1 MQINWKHIRTLN
13 GSQTEGF
20 EEFASQLARRKP
32 MPQGAKFTRKGKPD
46 AGIECYWT
54 LPSGDEIVWQA
65 KYFLSQEGLDWSQ
78 VDGSIK
84 TALEKHPRL
93 VRYYVCIPVDLPDA
107 RLPKQKS
114 AFEKWQDHV
123 TKWKGWAANKGMSV
137 EFVWWGSHEM
147 LEKLSSP
154 ANAGLARFWF
164 DAAVLDPDWF
174 DKRLQEA
181 IVTAGPRYTKEIN
194 VELPIVA
201 DFDAFGRT
209 AEWVSRLKRFASQIS
224 KVRRLAS
231 YDRDKLGEQRTDVED
246 VLALVETVIAML
258 REISV
263 EPTSPVSF
271 KPILDQIATAESAI
285 HSVLAKL
292 SEGERLEDEKPREG
306 ADRSYR
312 ENPFRSTRYK
322 LYDVQRDLSGAAETL
337 GYTETLAQSV
347 LLLLNGTA
355 GMGKTHLFC
364 DLALKRQK
372 AGLPTVL
379 LMGQRFVQ
387 PAEPWTQALQQL
399 DLAQWSAGDFVGA
412 LECVAQAANARVLVM
427 IDALNE
433 GAGRAIWPDHMSAF
447 LKLIA
452 SSPWI
457 AVAVSVR
464 SSYEELVL
472 PASVIAT
479 ATRVTHEGF
488 ADHEYDASKTFFKYY
503 GIELPSTPLLA
514 PEYRSPLFLKSIC
527 LGLQAVGH
535 TRLPRGFHGI
545 TQVFQLYTGAINSR
559 LAKSLDFDEKAQLV
573 QKALKLVVAA
583 FPSHRQQWLSRSEA
597 ITLVDGLLPGR
608 SFQSSLYQNL
618 VGEGLLVENL
628 IPMGDGVEQE
638 LVHLGYERLADH
650 FTAEQILE
658 KVQQTPDRASEDPL
672 TDDDKRLTSGVLE
685 SLFIQAPEILHQE
698 LLDFAPSVSSHW
710 QWPNAYR
717 QSLIWRSPKAFT
729 DRTIDWFN
737 ESIARDS
744 DQTRALEIV
753 LTLASVPDHPWNADF
768 LDRQLRKR
776 KMPDRDE
783 WWSLKLHSL
792 YADERSAVHRI
803 IDWALSLKSV
813 DVVEEES
820 VRLASVTLAWLL
832 SSSNRFLRDRATKA
846 AANLLRGRETAAA
859 DLVRTFATVDDLY
872 IRERVLAIAYGVA
885 MRSHDAA
892 RLQPLADAV
901 LETVF
906 STSPIVAHHL
916 LRDYAR
922 GVVERLHV
930 LSPQSDELLARVR
943 PPYGSEWPRIPSE
956 QTIKKLEESIKAEGK
971 EAFGAWRI
979 TGSVLHDDFGRYVIG
994 TNSWSTDWLS
1004 LRLNQPRWRSYSER
1018 LQQFR
1023 TECDPALT
1031 GFWEEYDAAES
1042 KHSQASSNKFFAE
1055 LRLGIHD
1062 DGEPSEDFDAAI
1074 SEAEK
1079 LVRTAQTALL
1089 NHLDPERANELR
1101 SIWKTRRTPQATHAP
1116 KFDLHLTQRYVVKRV
1131 FNLGWT
1137 AKRFE
1142 YFDHHVIRYNGRNA
1156 SKAERIGKKYQWI
1169 AYHEACALIAD
1180 NFQYRDDL
1188 GQSVVEHAYEGPWQD
1203 STRDID
1209 PSHSLLSTKGDSE
1222 SEEGWWA
1229 PQFEPDWGEGKD
1241 GPTWAQNITDFPDM
1255 GSLIQKTDADGR
1267 TWLVADLS
1275 FDRDRPTPEGMDRD
1289 EVESRRFWC
1298 HVRSF
1303 LVRNEDVDA
1312 FVKWTEGVDFWGQWM
1327 PTVPSSHNLFLG
1339 EYLWSPAWRHSNT
1352 PYYGNDGWVQPA
1364 HGCPVS
1370 VRTSSFEYHQGSKG
1384 FDCSVEDGF
1393 TLHLPDEA
1401 IVKAMNLA
1409 WSGDAADFHG
1419 PNGELLTQD
1428 PSAYHN
1434 GPAALLL
1441 RSDMIEEMRQK
1452 QGLSLC
1458 WIVLGER
1465 QAYLPGPMQHLGSVR
1480 ISGGFTIKNGV
1491 LNGSVKFR
1499 NDPWTDESTAGTP
1512 IGEKRFQCEQ

>member
-20 EEFASQLARRKP
+20 EEFASQLARREAT
-32 MPQGAKFTRKGKPD
+32 PQGAKFTRKGKPD

-54 LPSGDEIVWQA
+54 LPSGEEIVWQA
-65 KYFLSQEGLDWSQ
+65 KYFLSQEGFDWSQ

-84 TALEKHPRL
+84 TALDKHPKL
-93 VRYYVCIPVDLPDA
+93 IRYYVCIPVDLPDA

-123 TKWKGWAANKGMSV
+123 TKWKGWAAAKGMSV
-137 EFVWWGSHEM
+137 EFEWWGSHEM

-194 VELPIVA
+194 VELPIVE

-209 AEWVSRLKRFASQIS
+209 AEWVNRLKRFASQIS
-224 KVRRLAS
+224 KVHRFAS
-231 YDRDKLGEQRTDVED
+231 NDRDKLGEQRKPVED
-246 VLALVETVIAML
+246 ALGLVAIVIAML

-285 HSVLAKL
+285 QSVLTKL
-292 SEGERLEDEKPREG
+292 SESERLEDEKPREG

-312 ENPFRSTRYK
+312 ENPFRSTRYR
-322 LYDVQRDLSGAAETL
+322 LYDVERNLSEAVETL
-337 GYTETLAQSV
+337 RYTETLAQSV

-364 DLALKRQK
+364 DLAVKRQK
-372 AGLPTVL
+372 TGLPTVL
-379 LMGQRFVQ
+379 LMGQRFRQ

-412 LECVAQAANARVLVM
+412 LECVAQAANTRVLFM

-433 GAGRAIWPDHMSAF
+433 GAGRTIWPDHMSAF
-447 LKLIA
+447 LELIA
-452 SSPWI
+452 RSPWI

-464 SSYEELVL
+464 SNYEDLVL
-472 PASVIAT
+472 PGSVIAA

-488 ADHEYDASKTFFKYY
+488 ADHEYDASKTFFKHY

-527 LGLQAVGH
+527 LGLQEAGH

-573 QKALKLVVAA
+573 QKALKLFVAA
-583 FPSHRQQWLSRSEA
+583 FPSHRQQWLSRNEA

-618 VGEGLLVENL
+618 VGEGLLVEDL
-628 IPMGDGVEQE
+628 VPRGDGVELE
-638 LVHLGYERLADH
+638 FVHLGYERLADH

-658 KVQQTPDRASEDPL
+658 KVRQTPNRSKQDPL
-672 TDDDKRLTSGVLE
+672 TEDDKRLTSGVLE
-685 SLFIQAPEILHQE
+685 SLFIQAPETLQQE
-698 LLDFAPSVSSHW
+698 LLDFAPSVSSHS
-710 QWPNAYR
+710 QWPDAYR

-737 ESIARDS
+737 ESITRDS
-744 DQTRALEIV
+744 DQTKALEIV

-776 KMPDRDE
+776 KMPERDE

-792 YADERSAVHRI
+792 YGDERSAVHRV
-803 IDWALSLKSV
+803 IDWALSLKSS

-820 VRLASVTLAWLL
+820 VRLASLTLAWLL

-846 AANLLRGRETAAA
+846 AANLLRGREAAAA

-885 MRSHDAA
+885 MRSHNAT
-892 RLQPLADAV
+892 RMQPLADAV
-901 LETVF
+901 METVF
-906 STSPIVAHHL
+906 PTSLIVAHHL

-922 GVVERLHV
+922 GVIERLHV

-943 PPYGSEWPRIPSE
+943 PPYGSKWPRIPSKKAIE
-956 QTIKKLEESIKAEGK
+956 KLEESFKAEGK

-979 TGSVLHDDFGRYVIG
+979 TSSVLHDDFGRYVIG

-1004 LRLNQPRWRSYSER
+1004 LRFDQPQWSSYSER
-1018 LQQFR
+1018 LQRFR
-1023 TECDPALT
+1023 AECDPALA
-1031 GFWEEYDAAES
+1031 GFWEEYEAAES
-1042 KHSQASSNKFFAE
+1042 KHSEASFRKSFAE
-1055 LRLGIHD
+1055 LRFGDHD

-1074 SEAEK
+1074 SGAEK
-1079 LVRTAQTALL
+1079 MVKTAQTALL
-1089 NHLDPERANELR
+1089 KQLSPERANELR
-1101 SIWKTRRTPQATHAP
+1101 SLWKVRRLPQATRPP
-1116 KFDLHLTQRYVVKRV
+1116 KFDLHLTQRYVLRRV
-1131 FNLGWT
+1131 FDLGWT
-1137 AKRFE
+1137 IKRFD

-1180 NFQYRDDL
+1180 NFQFRDEL
-1188 GQSVVEHAYEGPWQD
+1188 GNSVVEHAYEGPWQD
-1203 STRDID
+1203 RTRDID

-1229 PQFEPDWGEGKD
+1229 PQFEPDWGD
-1241 GPTWAQNITDFPDM
+1241 GLDGSSWAQNVSDFPDI
-1255 GSLIQKTDADGR
+1255 GSLIQKNDAEGR
-1267 TWLVADLS
+1267 TWLAADLS
-1275 FDRDRPTPEGMDRD
+1275 FDRAKPVPEGMDRD

-1327 PTVPSSHNLFLG
+1327 PTVPSSHRLFLG
-1339 EYLWSPAWRHSNT
+1339 EYLWSPAWKHSDN

-1370 VRTSSFEYHQGSKG
+1370 VRTSSFEYHQESKG
-1384 FDCSVEDGF
+1384 FDCSVDDGF

-1401 IVKAMNLA
+1401 IVRAMNLA
-1409 WSGDAADFHG
+1409 WSGDAADFCG
-1419 PNGELLTQD
+1419 PNGDVQTQD
-1428 PSAYHN
+1428 PSTYHN

-1441 RSDMIEEMRQK
+1441 RSDMIEEMREN

-1465 QAYLPGPMQHLGSVR
+1465 QAYLPGPMLHLGSMR
-1480 ISGGFTIKNGV
+1480 ISGGFTLKGGIPT
-1491 LNGSVKFR
+1491 GSVQFR
-1499 NDPWTDESTAGTP
+1499 NNTWSDESTVATR
-1512 IGEKRFQCEQ
+1512 IGETRF

>member
-20 EEFASQLARRKP
+20 EEFASQLARRAA

-54 LPSGDEIVWQA
+54 LPSNEEIVWQA
-65 KYFLSQEGLDWSQ
+65 KYFLSQGGFDWSQ
-78 VDGSIK
+78 IDGSIK
-84 TALEKHPRL
+84 TALDKHPKL
-93 VRYYVCIPVDLPDA
+93 IRYYVCVPVDLPDA
-107 RLPKQKS
+107 RLSKQKS
-114 AFEKWQDHV
+114 AFERWQDHV
-123 TKWKGWAANKGMSV
+123 TKWKGWAANKGMLV
-137 EFVWWGSHEM
+137 EFEWWGSHEM

-154 ANAGLARFWF
+154 VNAGLARFWF

-174 DKRLQEA
+174 DKRFQEA

-194 VELPIVA
+194 VELPIVE

-224 KVRRLAS
+224 KVHRLAS
-231 YDRDKLGEQRTDVED
+231 YDRDKLGEQRKPVED
-246 VLALVETVIAML
+246 ALGLVTTVIAML

-271 KPILDQIATAESAI
+271 KPILDQIATAESVI
-285 HSVLAKL
+285 QSVLAKL
-292 SEGERLEDEKPREG
+292 SESERLEDEKPREG

-312 ENPFRSTRYK
+312 ENPFRSTRYR
-322 LYDVQRDLSGAAETL
+322 LYDVERDLSEAAETL
-337 GYTETLAQSV
+337 RYTETLAQSV

-372 AGLPTVL
+372 AGMPTVL
-379 LMGQRFVQ
+379 LMGQRFRQ

-447 LKLIA
+447 LELIA
-452 SSPWI
+452 RSTWI

-464 SSYEELVL
+464 SNYEELVL
-472 PASVIAT
+472 PASVVAA

-488 ADHEYDASKTFFKYY
+488 ADHEYDASKTFFKHY

-527 LGLQAVGH
+527 LGLQEAGH

-545 TQVFQLYTGAINSR
+545 TQVFQLYTGGINSR

-573 QKALKLVVAA
+573 QKALKLFVAA
-583 FPSHRQQWLSRSEA
+583 FPSHRQQWLSRKEA
-597 ITLVDGLLPGR
+597 IALVDGLLPGR

-618 VGEGLLVENL
+618 VGEGLLVEDL
-628 IPMGDGVEQE
+628 VSMGDGVEQE
-638 LVHLGYERLADH
+638 FVHLGYERLADH

-658 KVQQTPDRASEDPL
+658 KVQQTPDRATEDPL
-672 TDDDKRLTSGVLE
+672 TEDDKCLTSGVLE
-685 SLFIQAPEILHQE
+685 SLFIQAPETLQQE

-710 QWPNAYR
+710 QWPDAYK

-729 DRTIDWFN
+729 DRTLDWFN
-737 ESIARDS
+737 ESIAQDS
-744 DQTRALEIV
+744 DQTKALEIV

-803 IDWALSLKSV
+803 IDWALSLKST
-813 DVVEEES
+813 DVVEGDS
-820 VRLASVTLAWLL
+820 VRLASLTLAWLL
-832 SSSNRFLRDRATKA
+832 SSSHRFLRDRATKA

-872 IRERVLAIAYGVA
+872 IGERVLAIAYGVA
-885 MRSHDAA
+885 MRSHNAA
-892 RLQPLADAV
+892 QVQPLADAV

-906 STSPIVAHHL
+906 PTSPILAHHL

-922 GVVERLHV
+922 GVIERLHA

-943 PPYGSEWPRIPSE
+943 PPYGSKWPRIPSKKAIE
-956 QTIKKLEESIKAEGK
+956 KLEESIKAEGK

-1004 LRLNQPRWRSYSER
+1004 LRLDQPEWRSYSER
-1018 LQQFR
+1018 LQRFR
-1023 TECDPALT
+1023 AECDPALA
-1031 GFWEEYDAAES
+1031 GFWEEYEAAES
-1042 KHSQASSNKFFAE
+1042 KLSEASSRKFFAE
-1055 LRLGIHD
+1055 LRFGGHD
-1062 DGEPSEDFDAAI
+1062 EGEPSEDIDAAI
-1074 SEAEK
+1074 SDADK
-1079 LVRTAQTALL
+1079 LVKTAQAALL
-1089 NHLDPERANELR
+1089 NLLNPERADELR
-1101 SIWKTRRTPQATHAP
+1101 GLWKSRRVPQATRAP
-1116 KFDLHLTQRYVVKRV
+1116 KFDLHLTQRYVIKRV
-1131 FNLGWT
+1131 FALGWT

-1188 GQSVVEHAYEGPWQD
+1188 GQSEVEHHYEGPWQD

-1209 PSHSLLSTKGDSE
+1209 PSHSFLSTKGDLE
-1222 SEEGWWA
+1222 SAEGWWA
-1229 PQFEPDWGEGKD
+1229 PQFEPDWGEGQD
-1241 GPTWAQNITDFPDM
+1241 GPTWAQNIADFPDI
-1255 GSLIQKTDADGR
+1255 GSLIQDGCR
-1267 TWLVADLS
+1267 WPYLAC
-1275 FDRDRPTPEGMDRD
+1275 RRP
-1289 EVESRRFWC
+1289 
-1298 HVRSF
+1298 
-1303 LVRNEDVDA
+1303 
-1312 FVKWTEGVDFWGQWM
+1312 
-1327 PTVPSSHNLFLG
+1327 
-1339 EYLWSPAWRHSNT
+1339 
-1352 PYYGNDGWVQPA
+1352 
-1364 HGCPVS
+1364 
-1370 VRTSSFEYHQGSKG
+1370 
-1384 FDCSVEDGF
+1384 
-1393 TLHLPDEA
+1393 
-1401 IVKAMNLA
+1401 
-1409 WSGDAADFHG
+1409 
-1419 PNGELLTQD
+1419 LL
-1428 PSAYHN
+1428 
-1434 GPAALLL
+1434 
-1441 RSDMIEEMRQK
+1441 
-1452 QGLSLC
+1452 
-1458 WIVLGER
+1458 
-1465 QAYLPGPMQHLGSVR
+1465 
-1480 ISGGFTIKNGV
+1480 
-1491 LNGSVKFR
+1491 
-1499 NDPWTDESTAGTP
+1499 
-1512 IGEKRFQCEQ
+1512 